1 MVTFVLAGILL
12 PAIGSLFVLV
22 IPRAWIK
29 WFSQLVAL
37 LAVLCTLYVLV
48 DLAARGKSAYSIDVL
63 SLGNIVV
70 YGVVVDRVSTLISTA
85 FVVIGLLTIIYSG
98 GYLSP
103 QNREHAE
110 HEVRR
115 RYYFFLLLFMTAM
128 AGLVMSSTMIG
139 LLAFFELTGV
149 CSWGLIGYYSDEK
162 SLKAATK
169 AIITTEVA
177 SVGLFIA
184 TALFFVVTGG
194 FSLTALAGLDDTL
207 KITIFIAV
215 LIAAWGK
222 SAQLPFHFWLPD
234 AMAAPTPISAYLHAA
249 SMVNAGVY
257 VYARCL
263 LSAGQV
269 PAVVGTVGAIMAI
282 LTMLYGLLM
291 YFPQKDFKRLLAYST
306 IAQLSYIFMALS
318 LSVYGSGT
326 AFNGA
331 IAHIF
336 NHAFGKGLFFL
347 VAGAVGF
354 STGTRM
360 FPSLKGLLKKMP
372 VVGVCFAVA
381 ALAVTGVPP
390 FNGFFSKF
398 SIFAGGFE
406 AARTA
411 PWLLVIVVIAILETI
426 GSFAWL
432 FWCFSASVP
441 GEPSAEVSAASDIAP
456 SMKFVLITLAC
467 LALVSGFFALS
478 WLS

>member
-1 MVTFVLAGILL
+1 ML
-12 PAIGSLFVLV
+12 
-22 IPRAWIK
+22 
-29 WFSQLVAL
+29 
-37 LAVLCTLYVLV
+37 
-48 DLAARGKSAYSIDVL
+48 
-63 SLGNIVV
+63 
-70 YGVVVDRVSTLISTA
+70 
-85 FVVIGLLTIIYSG
+85 
-98 GYLSP
+98 
-103 QNREHAE
+103 
-110 HEVRR
+110 
-115 RYYFFLLLFMTAM
+115 
-128 AGLVMSSTMIG
+128 G

-149 CSWGLIGYYSDEK
+149 CSWGLIGYYNDEK
-162 SLKAATK
+162 SLQAAIK

-177 SVGLFIA
+177 SIGLFIA

-194 FSLTALAGLDDTL
+194 FKLSALAGLDDTS
-207 KITIFIAV
+207 KTVIFFGI

-257 VYARCL
+257 ILARCL

-269 PAVVGTVGAIMAI
+269 PVIIGTVGCIMAI

-318 LSVYGSGT
+318 LSVFGSQT

-331 IAHIF
+331 VAHVF

-360 FPSLKGLLKKMP
+360 LPSLKGLLKKMP
-372 VVGVCFAVA
+372 IVGVGFAVA

-406 AARTA
+406 AAGST
-411 PWLLVIVVIAILETI
+411 PWLAVIVVIAILETV

-432 FWCFSASVP
+432 FWCFSSSVP
-441 GEPSAEVSAASDIAP
+441 GDPSVEVVAATDIAP
-456 SMKFVLITLAC
+456 SMKFVLITLMC
-467 LALVSGFFALS
+467 LALVSGFFALP

>member
-1 MVTFVLAGILL
+1 
-12 PAIGSLFVLV
+12 
-22 IPRAWIK
+22 
-29 WFSQLVAL
+29 
-37 LAVLCTLYVLV
+37 
-48 DLAARGKSAYSIDVL
+48 
-63 SLGNIVV
+63 
-70 YGVVVDRVSTLISTA
+70 
-85 FVVIGLLTIIYSG
+85 
-98 GYLSP
+98 
-103 QNREHAE
+103 
-110 HEVRR
+110 
-115 RYYFFLLLFMTAM
+115 
-128 AGLVMSSTMIG
+128 
-139 LLAFFELTGV
+139 
-149 CSWGLIGYYSDEK
+149 
-162 SLKAATK
+162 
-169 AIITTEVA
+169 
-177 SVGLFIA
+177 VGLFVA
-184 TALFFVVTGG
+184 TAYFFVVTGG
-194 FSLTALAGLDDTL
+194 FKLTALAGLDDTS
-207 KITIFIAV
+207 KILIFTGI

-257 VYARCL
+257 ILARCL
-263 LSAGQV
+263 LSAGHV
-269 PAVVGTVGAIMAI
+269 PTVIGTVGAIMAI

-318 LSVYGSGT
+318 LSVYGSQT

-331 IAHIF
+331 VAHIF

-360 FPSLKGLLKKMP
+360 LPSLKGLLKKMP
-372 VVGVCFAVA
+372 IVGVGFAAA

-406 AARTA
+406 ASRTA

-441 GEPSAEVSAASDIAP
+441 GDPSEEVAAASDIAP
-456 SMKFVLITLAC
+456 SMKFVLITLVC
-467 LALVSGFFALS
+467 LTLVSGFFALS
-478 WLS
+478 WLG